1 MSGTIQTQEII
12 EWGHPRTSAW
22 GEGGVLI
29 HAIGPSIII
38 SRKGNYISCKDIL

>member
-12 EWGHPRTSAW
+12 EWGHPRTSTW
-22 GEGGVLI
+22 GGVFI

-38 SRKGNYISCKDIL
+38 SRKGNCISCKDIL